1 MYSLIHTWQIIF
13 IISNKKHSLVS
24 AQLPFHVI
32 IKEQSRWLKNSK
44 YFQAIWTV
52 LWSWRTKQ
60 WKIKIYKDTQP
71 LLNFCV
77 NFSWLDSISEIV

>member
-1 MYSLIHTWQIIF
+1 MI
-13 IISNKKHSLVS
+13 
-24 AQLPFHVI
+24 
-32 IKEQSRWLKNSK
+32 KNSK